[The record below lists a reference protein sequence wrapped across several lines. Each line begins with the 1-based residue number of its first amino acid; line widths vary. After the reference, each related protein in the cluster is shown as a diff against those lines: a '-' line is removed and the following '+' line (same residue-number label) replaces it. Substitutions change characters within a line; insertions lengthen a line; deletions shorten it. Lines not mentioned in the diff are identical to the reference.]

1 MNRKQKIT
9 ISITGIV
16 LILLILIGLTYAYY
30 LTTINSNTNEK
41 SVTVS
46 LAKLEL
52 KYDDGNGLISK
63 ENMMPGDKVVKT
75 FSVENKGNR
84 EVENYTVYLENI
96 INEFEDKNDLYLNLK
111 CSSTEG
117 DCNGNN
123 LIYPSSDG
131 VIAVNNIKV
140 GEIQSFELTVE
151 FLETNDLQN
160 DNMNKKFEGNVK
172 ILDIRSAKGE
182 VVKNEES
189 ESIFVDNAKAI
200 KNFKIYGNSLQNIS
214 TQSSNLCS
222 SFKYGKWELTNG
234 AYVDDDGNLT
244 LPDLTSKADIKI
256 PWNKRSD
263 SVNVSYLLVSGGN
276 AHINITYKDENGKKL
291 SGNGSALKDKED
303 NYQVRVTFG
312 GNNDYGVAIQNSS
325 YLILSFQRSTAY
337 AANEYKVKNIMVSAD
352 SVKYDEFIPD
362 SPSPEYPS
370 EIQSVGDL
378 VTDTSDVN
386 NGKYKIELKTTGK
399 NLMNVDEMLSYSND
413 VIKNG
418 NKYTFNTRANMYTKG
433 IKMNLKKGTTIISS
447 GKVTNITG
455 KNFRVDA
462 VFKNGKSQMITN
474 YSKTDLNTEVEIGKM
489 TTLDDDVEYIRF
501 NWTTDGKYIIKDF
514 QIEIGETASEYEPYH
529 EKITNIYLDEPLRKI
544 GEYSDYIDLIN
555 KKVVRN
561 VGKYIF
567 NGTED
572 FDGQNGEY
580 NTENRIMFS
589 RTISSIDEL
598 MINRKVI
605 SNYFKQSEKS
615 VQSKVNDIT
624 GINFNTMEK
633 YSKVMYFK
641 LPKSLLET
649 LDAAGMQKWIKE
661 LYDSGNPLIIN
672 YQITNKEENIDF
684 DNLDI
689 INNTSNIT
697 INTNTKI
704 SRVDLEYLK

>member
-16 LILLILIGLTYAYY
+16 LVLLILIGLTYAYY
-30 LTTINSNTNEK
+30 LTTIKGNTNEK
-41 SVTVS
+41 SVTIS

-63 ENMMPGDKVVKT
+63 ENMMPGDKIVKT
-75 FSVENKGNR
+75 FSVENTGNK

-96 INEFEDKNDLYLNLK
+96 INEFEDKNDLYLTLK

-123 LIYPSSDG
+123 IVYPSNDSI
-131 VIAVNNIKV
+131 IAVNNIKV
-140 GEIQSFELTVE
+140 GEVQNFELTVE
-151 FLETNDLQN
+151 FLETNDSQN
-160 DNMNKKFEGNVK
+160 DNMYKKFEGNVK

-189 ESIFVDNAKAI
+189 ESILVDNAKAI
-200 KNFKIYGNSLQNIS
+200 KNFKIYGNSLQETRS
-214 TQSSNLCS
+214 
-222 SFKYGKWELTNG
+222 GK
-234 AYVDDDGNLT
+234 
-244 LPDLTSKADIKI
+244 
-256 PWNKRSD
+256 
-263 SVNVSYLLVSGGN
+263 
-276 AHINITYKDENGKKL
+276 
-291 SGNGSALKDKED
+291 
-303 NYQVRVTFG
+303 NY
-312 GNNDYGVAIQNSS
+312 
-325 YLILSFQRSTAY
+325 
-337 AANEYKVKNIMVSAD
+337 VKNITAGTNVTYANSIITTGEED
-352 SVKYDEFIPD
+352 KDTYFKLINDEFANLNGKTVTLSFDAEVSSDTAWKFMVNQSSPLSLFNIKNGHNTITFTVSNATNNLTID
-362 SPSPEYPS
+362 DAVRDASIKCIMKNFQVELGSTATEYEQYGETPSPEYPS
-370 EIQSVGDL
+370 EINSVGDL
-378 VTDTSDVN
+378 VTDTNDVN
-386 NGKYKIELKTTGK
+386 NGKYKIEVKTTGK
-399 NLMNVDEMLSYSND
+399 NLMDMDKMLSYSND

-418 NKYTFNTRANMYTKG
+418 NKYTFKTHANMYTKG

-462 VFKNGKSQMITN
+462 VFKDGKSQMITN
-474 YSKTDLNTEVEIGKM
+474 FSKTDLNTEVEIGKM
-489 TTLDDDVEYIRF
+489 ITLDDDVEYIRF

-567 NGTED
+567 NGTEG
-572 FDGQNGEY
+572 FYNQSGEY
-580 NTENRIMFS
+580 DTENRAMFS
-589 RTISSIDEL
+589 STITNIDEL
-598 MINRKVI
+598 MNNRKVI
-605 SNYFKQSEKS
+605 SNYFKESEKS
-615 VQSKVNDIT
+615 VQSKLIDIT
-624 GINFNTMEK
+624 GINFNKKEK
-633 YSKVMYFK
+633 YSKTMYIK

-649 LDAAGMQKWIKE
+649 LDATGMQKWIKG

-672 YQITNKEENIDF
+672 YQIKNKEDNIDF
-684 DNLDI
+684 DNLNI

-697 INTNTKI
+697 INTNTK
-704 SRVDLEYLK
+704 SSKVDLEYIK